1 MFVWSLY
8 APISTVS
15 ITWIYYTVCLVF
27 VNHRNAVSATS
38 PVSTDPPWCVY
49 VTVTNAK
56 LIIRVDG
63 AVSLCV
69 TEGRSRKCCNYCV
82 NMFDVTLR
90 VHPFGNFQL
99 GVELVRV

>member
-1 MFVWSLY
+1 M
-8 APISTVS
+8 
-15 ITWIYYTVCLVF
+15 F
-27 VNHRNAVSATS
+27 VNHRDAVSATS
-38 PVSTDPPWCVY
+38 PVSIDQPWCVY

-69 TEGRSRKCCNYCV
+69 TEGRKCCNYCV

-99 GVELVRV
+99 GVELVRVLAVPVYAALPTCHTGQVVMQV